1 MLLCCSPAKYH
12 IRQVSVFVLF
22 VIYSYADTLYSPYT
36 LPSSHSSLPVIVSS
50 FYFLHLPHDC
60 VEDDVRRTEV
70 INFVRT
76 DPLGRSG
83 SRHNIWLAAV
93 SFVNSY
99 CRSRTPYRIQICYG
113 NIWWQ
118 TALSS
123 IPIAETNPWSCSRRQ
138 GGDAPAYHLKSK
150 HNTGVLSRLTSIWIK
165 GDPDPCHALTVTVFR
180 RVFNKNTR
188 QVSARGLNKSDE
200 QEKYLIY
207 PNRRYSNHRGSEELD
222 GILITGE
229 AKY

>member
-83 SRHNIWLAAV
+83 SRH
-93 SFVNSY
+93 
-99 CRSRTPYRIQICYG
+99 